1 MESAL
6 PVLIPPL
13 AVAIAVVIAAGLAWA
28 VATPLIRAAEGP
40 TLPERLL
47 QWSGQHRFVG
57 LLAYLPAVFSGR
69 HAAWA
74 LPVAWLGL
82 QITTHRVRRRV
93 FGDTWS
99 FAGQV
104 WWKVRAFLAM
114 WAWWWTLMLLPVLLI
129 DAGARPALTI
139 ALGVVLFLWLYFYND
154 VLGAILG
161 ARPIVAPTLLD
172 AFEPILAKARV
183 RRPRLVHAG
192 PRGGLLVNAFA
203 LGAMRGDTVLFF
215 DGLLDEMPPTESAAV
230 LAHEIG
236 HLEDFA
242 RRRWQVYSVAPLLV
256 TGAVTVTLGIQQLGW
271 PAWLAIAWCPAPLLW
286 LVLRVTR
293 SQQRE
298 NESDARAVE
307 LCGDGEA
314 LIRAL
319 AAIHSQA
326 RVPRRFHP
334 TLAERATHPSLA
346 RRIQAIRAA
355 GGVAPAPIEPR
366 AFAGDGVPRGVLFE
380 AERIVFVAFGSE
392 RPDLGDLASVVLR
405 AAHVDAIPYAELSS
419 LHIEPRR
426 DGAATLVATE
436 RHGAVHR
443 LRLASGDLGAVQA
456 LMDLVDQRLGPMPAA
471 PRLPKLVGRA
481 AALAAFLAATPW
493 SAWGVMAMA
502 LLGLIRP
509 TAPTLSAIAGGL
521 LATAALAAR
530 HPSTTPLVPA
540 PVLGLIG
547 LAASLVAIRQ
557 FRRDLASQKRFR
569 WDGFLFAAFVVT
581 AAAALIPLWL
591 IVALGYTDLGR
602 LHAAARAFAAA
613 AAGFTALG
621 ALCVVVPR
629 RLARIAAVTAF
640 TLSAAVAAVGSD
652 AFRDRVVPDPLI
664 APAPPVVVRDLDVP
678 ANGTIRT
685 AGTHSYVT
693 LAADAQ
699 HVLLIPGESGE
710 RYTVAGFDGWQ
721 RDIDAADA
729 MFVDAA
735 TLLVARWEKRTL
747 VLSTEAVRA
756 AAPRW
761 AVRIE
766 DAPRGHIDVD
776 ASGRWRV
783 DPDFDPDDSAD
794 DASRVEGRVGET
806 AFTRTPLP
814 MPRAASGI
822 LPDRSV
828 AASGAVIAVTREFAG
843 SQHRLSWLLPDL
855 AWRSVLE
862 RIGGTAPG
870 VLARSRLALD
880 CYGPSMTSTS
890 ATCLARTGDDTFVWE
905 VPADAGSPRP
915 LAALTGR
922 VVGETYEERALLL
935 WSGQD
940 LLMLWRG
947 TNDALR
953 IARHDRCPCP
963 HDGSYASGQVVT
975 LTRVGDRDVVVRYP
989 MSPPDAA
996 AAN

>member
-1 MESAL
+1 MDSAL
-6 PVLIPPL
+6 PVFVPPL
-13 AVAIAVVIAAGLAWA
+13 AAAIAAVIAAGLAWA
-28 VATPLIRAAEGP
+28 VATPLIRAADGP
-40 TLPERLL
+40 ALPERLL
-47 QWSGQHRFVG
+47 QWAGQHRFVA
-57 LLAYLPAVFSGR
+57 LLAYLPALFSGR
-69 HAAWA
+69 HAFWA

-114 WAWWWTLMLLPVLLI
+114 AAWWWTLMI
-129 DAGARPALTI
+129 FPALVIHGGAGPVVTI
-139 ALGVVLFLWLYFYND
+139 AFGVVLLVWLYFYND

-161 ARPIVAPTLLD
+161 ARPIAAPALLD
-172 AFEPILAKARV
+172 AFEPILARARV
-183 RRPRLVHAG
+183 RRPRLIQAG
-192 PRGGLLVNAFA
+192 PRGGLVINAFA
-203 LGAMRGDTVLFF
+203 LGAMRGDVVLFM
-215 DGLLDEMPPTESAAV
+215 DGLLDETTPAESAAV

-242 RRRWQVYSVAPLLV
+242 GRRWQVYGVAPLLV
-256 TGAVTVTLGIQQLGW
+256 TGGVAVTLAIQQLGW
-271 PAWLAIAWCPAPLLW
+271 PPWIAIAWFPAPVLW
-286 LVLRVTR
+286 LLLRLAR

-319 AAIHSQA
+319 STIHSRA

-334 TLAERATHPSLA
+334 AFAQRATHPSLA

-355 GGVAPAPIEPR
+355 GGVPPAAIEPR
-366 AFAGDGVPRGVLFE
+366 AFAGDGVPRAVLFE

-392 RPDLGDLASVVLR
+392 RPDLGDLASLVLR

-419 LHIEPRR
+419 LHVDPRR
-426 DGAATLVATE
+426 DGGATLVATG
-436 RHGAVHR
+436 RRGAVHR

-456 LMDLVDQRLGPMPAA
+456 LMDLVDQRLGPSPST
-471 PRLPKLVGRA
+471 PRLPQLVGRA
-481 AALAAFLAATPW
+481 AAVAAFLVATPW
-493 SAWGVMAMA
+493 SAWGVMAVA
-502 LLGLIRP
+502 LLGMIRP
-509 TAPTLSAIAGGL
+509 TTPALAAIAGGL
-521 LATAALAAR
+521 LGTAALAAR
-530 HPSTTPLVPA
+530 HASATRQV
-540 PVLGLIG
+540 PVLALIG
-547 LAASLVAIRQ
+547 LAAAVVAIRQ
-557 FRRDLASQKRFR
+557 FRRDRASEARFH

-591 IVALGYTDLGR
+591 IVALGQTDLGR
-602 LHAAARAFAAA
+602 LHVAARAFAAA
-613 AAGFTALG
+613 AAGFAALG

-640 TLSAAVAAVGSD
+640 TFAAAVAAVGSD

-664 APAPPVVVRDLDVP
+664 APAPPVVAQDLDVP

-685 AGTHSYVT
+685 AGTHAYVT

-699 HVLLIPGESGE
+699 HVLLTPDDSGDS

-729 MFVDAA
+729 MFVDAG
-735 TLLVARWEKRTL
+735 TLLLARWEKRTL
-747 VLSTEAVRA
+747 VLSTEGVRA

-761 AVRIE
+761 TLRIE
-766 DAPRGHIDVD
+766 DVPRGNVDVD
-776 ASGRWRV
+776 ASGHWRLE
-783 DPDFDPDDSAD
+783 PDIDPDDRAD
-794 DASRVEGRVGET
+794 DASRIEGRVGEA

-814 MPRAASGI
+814 MPKIASGI
-822 LPDRSV
+822 PPDRRM

-843 SQHRLSWLLPDL
+843 SSHQLSWLLPDL
-855 AWRSVLE
+855 GWRTVLE

-870 VLARSRLALD
+870 VLARSRLALY
-880 CYGPSMTSTS
+880 CYGPSMTAPS
-890 ATCLARTGDDTFVWE
+890 ATCLASTGDDTFVWE

-922 VVGETYEERALLL
+922 VVGETYEERALLF
-935 WSGQD
+935 WHEQD

-947 TNDALR
+947 TNHALR
-953 IARHDRCPCP
+953 IARHGRCPCA
-963 HDGSYASGQVVT
+963 HDASYASGRVVT
-975 LTRVGDRDVVVRYP
+975 LTRLGDRDVVVRYP
-989 MSPPDAA
+989 VSPPDAA